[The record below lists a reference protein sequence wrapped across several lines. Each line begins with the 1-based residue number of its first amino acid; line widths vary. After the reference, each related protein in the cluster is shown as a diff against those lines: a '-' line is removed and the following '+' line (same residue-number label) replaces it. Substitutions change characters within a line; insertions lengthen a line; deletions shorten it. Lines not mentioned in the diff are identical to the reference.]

1 MLANLTKHKLIVGLS
16 LILILGGGYFGYK
29 NLIKK
34 DGETRYLLK
43 AVEKGT
49 IVVSV
54 SGSGQILTSE
64 QIDIKPNIS
73 GEIAEIYIEKGKEV
87 GKGQLIMKIDETDFQ
102 KAVRDA
108 QLSLEAANIELEKLL
123 KPPEKLALLQAE
135 NALILA
141 KDNLA
146 KLKFTQEKNYQKAL
160 ENKQKAEDNL
170 EKSYE
175 DAFNSILNVFLDL
188 PTIVEGT
195 EDVLSVSA
203 YQNIFDPENRKKI
216 QTLLGNAEDS
226 YNIARKNYDQNFNE
240 YKKVSRYSEKET
252 IERLLE
258 ETIETLK
265 LISEGIKNENNLL
278 DFLVDYFSSNNLS
291 LDKKIEDYQ
300 SNLKTYTSKINTHL
314 SNLLTIQRT
323 IRDNKEA
330 KLNAERDLKEMD
342 QNYPLD
348 LAQAENTV
356 KEKEETLI
364 KLKSGPDELDVK
376 LKKIALQQKEENLKT
391 AKENLLKCSIEAP
404 FDGIISE
411 VKVKKGDSVSPNT
424 VLATLISKQKIA
436 QISLN
441 EIDAAKVKIGQKATL
456 TFDAIPDLT
465 LTGEVSEIDVVGTVS
480 QGVVSFGVKIALD
493 TDDERVKPGMSVT
506 ANIIVDA
513 KSDILVVPSSA
524 VKSQEGIYY
533 VELAE
538 IPDEKKE
545 EILNSKA
552 GVILKKPPKR
562 QQIEIGISNDKLTE
576 ILSGLKEGDIV
587 VVSTISQTTTQR
599 SQQLRIPGMTP
610 QIQMRFPR

>member
-34 DGETRYLLK
+34 DGKTRYLLK

-123 KPPEKLALLQAE
+123 KPPERLALLQAE

-175 DAFNSILNVFLDL
+175 DAFNNILNVFLDL

-265 LISEGIKNENNLL
+265 LISEAIKNENNVL

-314 SNLLTIQRT
+314 SNLLAIQRT

-391 AKENLLKCSIEAP
+391 AKENLLKCSIKAP

-465 LTGEVSEIDVVGTVS
+465 LTGKVSEIDIAGSIS

-506 ANIIVDA
+506 ANIIVDS
-513 KSDILVVPSSA
+513 KLDILVVPSSA

-562 QQIEIGISNDKLTE
+562 QQVEIGISNDKLTE

-610 QIQMRFPR
+610 QMRFPR